1 MKKYKVSFNL
11 ISLYLL
17 TLISV
22 LFNNPLRSAPTV
34 LECEGKIPT
43 IPTQLFQGVYLL
55 CHKPPY

>member
-43 IPTQLFQGVYLL
+43 IPTL
-55 CHKPPY
+55 